1 MKVKRVIT
9 GYLEENCYLVE
20 NNNKVLIIDPGD
32 EANKIKDEIG
42 NKKVVGILITH
53 HHFDHVGALKEIEQ
67 EYNLKESV
75 LETGMNQI
83 DEFKFE
89 VINTPGHT
97 KDSKSYYFYENKI
110 LFTGDFLFKES
121 IGRTDMEGGSFSE
134 MKDSLNIIKKYDSNI
149 IIYPGHGD
157 SSTLMHEINN
167 NVYLI

>member
-32 EANKIKDEIG
+32 EANKIKDKIG
-42 NKKVVGILITH
+42 DKKVIGILITH

-167 NVYLI
+167 NIYLV